1 MTNPKK
7 IITLLKE
14 KLESNSSVIGFVLAG
29 SYARDFIY
37 RADKYSDMEVYIIV
51 EDDRLVSFERQLPSL
66 VNKLGSVVFSYKNR
80 WAGFSTVYDN
90 LFRLELPLVKRSEI
104 SSVFSRPKAQP
115 VKVLIDKTQ
124 GELKSALDKRPEK
137 IDFEKVFSETVEDFW
152 YMTIVAVQ
160 YYKKSENW
168 HARHA
173 QEVIMIP
180 SFIKLMMLME
190 NPDILLLE
198 ANKKIEEFLPKKY
211 VKTLKDICPPYDVN
225 QIRQSLERNIEE
237 FSKIAKN
244 VAKKY
249 NWEYPV
255 ALENKIRPKL
265 ENLLAGNK

>member
-1 MTNPKK
+1 MVNPDK

-14 KLESNSSVIGFVLAG
+14 KLESNPSVVGLVLAG
-29 SYARDFIY
+29 SYARNTIY
-37 RADKYSDMEVYIIV
+37 NADEYSDMEVYIIV
-51 EDDRLVSFERQLPSL
+51 EDDKLEGFEKQLPAL
-66 VNKLGSVVFSYKNR
+66 VDKLGPVVFSYKNR

-90 LFRLELPLVKRSEI
+90 LFRLELPVAKRSEI

-115 VKVLIDKTQ
+115 VKVLIDKTR

-137 IDFEKVFSETVEDFW
+137 IDFEKVFAETVENFW

-160 YYKKSENW
+160 YYKKGEYWN
-168 HARHA
+168 ARHA

-180 SFIKLMMLME
+180 SLIKFMALTE

-198 ANKKIEEFLPKKY
+198 ANKRIEEFLPKKY
-211 VKTLKDICPPYDVN
+211 LKTLKDICPPYHVN
-225 QIRQSLERNIEE
+225 QIERSLKRNIEE
-237 FSKIAKN
+237 FSKIAKK
-244 VAKKY
+244 VAEKY

-265 ENLLAGNK
+265 ENLLVGNG